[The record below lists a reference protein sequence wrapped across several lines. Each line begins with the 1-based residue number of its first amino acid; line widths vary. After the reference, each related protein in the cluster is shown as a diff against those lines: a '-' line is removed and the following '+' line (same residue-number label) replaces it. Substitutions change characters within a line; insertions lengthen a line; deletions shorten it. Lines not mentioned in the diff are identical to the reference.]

1 MAAPPRTWTRRVGI
15 KAGVI
20 AGTAAGA
27 GVVVGAEVIAPLLA
41 PSAPTN
47 GTIREDFVYTKFPT
61 PQWWDDRAG
70 QPVQPGDFQVWQGA
84 TAVWRGL
91 FPDGTN
97 VQNPAFPLPLIRII

>member
-1 MAAPPRTWTRRVGI
+1 MSAPPRTWTRRDWI

-84 TAVWRGL
+84 TPVWRGRSEERRVGKEGRSRWS
-91 FPDGTN
+91 PYH
-97 VQNPAFPLPLIRII
+97 